1 MFVADDLK
9 NSVLP
14 RALSDVVADLADLL
28 QKEIRLARAEMS
40 AKLSSK
46 LRAGAWI
53 SVAAGLG
60 IVAALLIVQALV
72 FGLTAAT
79 GLAVYWSCLIVAALL
94 GVAAGVACGQGK
106 ADAEEELTPNRTIHQ
121 VKEDLAAAK
130 EQFT

>member
-1 MFVADDLK
+1 MADNLK
-9 NSVLP
+9 NSALP

-28 QKEIRLARAEMS
+28 QKEIGLARAEMS
-40 AKLSSK
+40 AKLSIK

-60 IVAALLIVQALV
+60 IVATLLIVQALV
-72 FGLTAAT
+72 L
-79 GLAVYWSCLIVAALL
+79 GLAAAAGLALHWSCLIVAALL
-94 GVAAGVACGQGK
+94 GVVAGVAYGRGK

-121 VKEDLAAAK
+121 IKEDLATAK